1 MSTPKAT
8 IADLKDEGFVA
19 SQFGGAP
26 DFETATTGVLARVL
40 VSAGLWVESKCGV
53 AAYAAM
59 PDGSYAEDCARKAE
73 VMYASAVLFRRRYTF
88 VESNAS
94 RAMDKDNATV
104 LAELRRKAD
113 TALQDATYWLGE
125 ALRAS
130 GVDDAAL
137 YGGSALAT
145 GIVETG
151 RYPLTSGAG

>member
-1 MSTPKAT
+1 MGTPKAT
-8 IADLKDEGFVA
+8 IADLTDEGFTT

-26 DFETATTGVLARVL
+26 DFETPTTGYLGKVL
-40 VSAGLWVESKCGV
+40 VSAGLWVESKCG
-53 AAYAAM
+53 AAVYAAL
-59 PDGSYAEDCARKAE
+59 PAGSYAEDCARKAE

-94 RAMDKDNATV
+94 SAMAKDNASV

-151 RYPLTSGAG
+151 RYPLTSGVG